1 MFPFTVTLYTPHT
14 QPFSLLY
21 PNGTQKDYEYM
32 LEVAK
37 GRSPMPKVLG
47 SENSISFLS
56 VFGESILAMRVDKGL
71 YPLVD

>member
-1 MFPFTVTLYTPHT
+1 
-14 QPFSLLY
+14 
-21 PNGTQKDYEYM
+21 M

-56 VFGESILAMRVDKGL
+56 VFGESVLAMRVDKGL
-71 YPLVD
+71 HPLVD